1 MKFYDYMTEFIF
13 VEHQPEKADII
24 FVPGGNYPDSARYAA
39 QLYKV
44 GWAPYVMP
52 SGKYSIVTGKFV
64 LAEQMRDAEL
74 PKESVYETEWDYLR
88 GILMDNGVPS
98 EAVLKENEAT
108 YTYENAIY
116 SRKKLDEM
124 GMIVKKAI
132 LCCQAFHARRCLLY
146 YQEQFPDT
154 EFIVCPMVTKG
165 ISKENWYQTEYGIQ
179 TVLGEIERCGAQF
192 HEIMRKSAGLL

>member
-1 MKFYDYMTEFIF
+1 
-13 VEHQPEKADII
+13 
-24 FVPGGNYPDSARYAA
+24 
-39 QLYKV
+39 
-44 GWAPYVMP
+44 
-52 SGKYSIVTGKFV
+52 
-64 LAEQMRDAEL
+64 
-74 PKESVYETEWDYLR
+74 
-88 GILMDNGVPS
+88 MDNGVPS